1 MPLDRL
7 AEVTEKL
14 AHLSRLVLTNFRNFQ
29 DLDLDLPPGVVVLFG
44 ANAQGKT
51 TLLEAVYLL
60 AIARSFRAE
69 NEREVVNFEAA
80 RKGQQALVGGNLEKN
95 GERVAVYVGY
105 SCTPT
110 SAACFFDFCP
120 AFLTG
125 SRIHRRK
132 GHGRRAMPP
141 PGPDLH
147 WSSHSLPYS
156 VRKEIRVNRVRRT
169 AADLVG
175 TVGAVLFNA
184 EDIDLVQGPPAG
196 RRRYLDILISQAN
209 PLYLKTLQ
217 RYLQV
222 VRQRNRLLRLLREG
236 RAENAELEFWDDRLV
251 TEGSWLSN
259 QRSEAITL
267 LGRFCADH
275 HRDLGSPGEVLALE
289 HLPSVNASPGRDTPE
304 ETQVRFREALA
315 ARRQRELAAGSTL
328 VGPHRDDFKLLVDG
342 VDMSAFASRGQAR
355 TLALTLRLAEATYL
369 SQVRQEEPVVLLD
382 DVLSEMDADRRA
394 RVLEKIADYGSPL
407 LPPRT
412 WSRCAASLA
421 TKPPTCGWKTEQVAR
436 PPCKG
441 LTGAGICNP
450 SFPRRRPPEAD
461 RQVGVSFNKRII
473 CLPAPASPSRGNG
486 YF

>member
-1 MPLDRL
+1 M
-7 AEVTEKL
+7 
-14 AHLSRLVLTNFRNFQ
+14 AHLSRLVLTNFRNFHG
-29 DLDLDLPPGVVVLFG
+29 LDLDLPPGVVVLFG

-80 RKGQQALVGGNLEKN
+80 RKGQQAVVGGTLEKN

-105 SCTPT
+105 SCTPASAST
-110 SAACFFDFCP
+110 SAQPSTTASSAASPPSQQVNEGGNSP
-120 AFLTG
+120 A
-125 SRIHRRK
+125 SR
-132 GHGRRAMPP
+132 
-141 PGPDLH
+141 PGY
-147 WSSHSLPYS
+147 SLPYS

-251 TEGSWLSN
+251 NEGSWLSN

-267 LGRFCADH
+267 LGKFCADH
-275 HRDLGSPGEVLALE
+275 HRDLGSPGEVLTLE
-289 HLPSVNASPGRDTPE
+289 HLPSVPGSVPGMESPEDTR
-304 ETQVRFREALA
+304 VRFRGALA

-328 VGPHRDDFKLLVDG
+328 VGPHRDDFKLLVDQ
-342 VDMSAFASRGQAR
+342 VDMGAFASRGQAR

-382 DVLSEMDADRRA
+382 DVLSEMDAHRRA
-394 RVLEKIADYGSPL
+394 RVLEKVTSYGQSLITTTDLEPVRRFFGENATYMWVEGGAVTPIAGQ
-407 LPPRT
+407 
-412 WSRCAASLA
+412 
-421 TKPPTCGWKTEQVAR
+421 G
-436 PPCKG
+436 
-441 LTGAGICNP
+441 
-450 SFPRRRPPEAD
+450 
-461 RQVGVSFNKRII
+461 
-473 CLPAPASPSRGNG
+473 
-486 YF
+486 

>member
-1 MPLDRL
+1 MAR
-7 AEVTEKL
+7 
-14 AHLSRLVLTNFRNFQ
+14 LSRLVLTNFRNFQ
-29 DLDLDLPPGVVVLFG
+29 GLDLDLPPGVVVLFG

-80 RKGQQALVGGNLEKN
+80 RQGQPALVGGNLEKN

-105 SCTPT
+105 SCTPASALT
-110 SAACFFDFCP
+110 SAQPPDP
-120 AFLTG
+120 ASFTASPG
-125 SRIHRRK
+125 DQREIVEGNSAASEPTSGPASIPASR
-132 GHGRRAMPP
+132 P
-141 PGPDLH
+141 
-147 WSSHSLPYS
+147 SHSLPYS

-209 PLYLKTLQ
+209 PIYLKTLQ

-251 TEGSWLSN
+251 NEGSWLSN
-259 QRSEAITL
+259 QRSGAIKL
-267 LGRFCADH
+267 LGQFCADH
-275 HRDLGSPGEVLALE
+275 HRDLGNPGEVLTLE
-289 HLPSVNASPGRDTPE
+289 HLPSVSAWPGKETPE

-315 ARRQRELAAGSTL
+315 VRRQRELAAGSTM

-342 VDMSAFASRGQAR
+342 VDMGSFASRGQAR

-369 SQVRQEEPVVLLD
+369 SQVRQEEPIVLLD

-394 RVLEKIADYGSPL
+394 RVLEKIANYGQSLITTTDPEPVRRFFGDNATYMQVQGGEVSPF
-407 LPPRT
+407 
-412 WSRCAASLA
+412 
-421 TKPPTCGWKTEQVAR
+421 
-436 PPCKG
+436 
-441 LTGAGICNP
+441 AG
-450 SFPRRRPPEAD
+450 
-461 RQVGVSFNKRII
+461 QG
-473 CLPAPASPSRGNG
+473 
-486 YF
+486 